1 MLDISDLLDL
11 DQVRAVLTVSEA
23 DLPNETLEDYGLED
37 ELEDI
42 LDRRL
47 PTWSEIDK
55 PKLQRKLRIFVK
67 YKAAATIAL
76 MAPVFLLKKMTDGAN
91 EGQRSDKD
99 GFRWLA
105 DELNGRA
112 EEAMADILDE
122 LGEELVYGVGE
133 LVGKSEPLRDPITEP
148 RS

>member
-1 MLDISDLLDL
+1 MDISDLLDL

-23 DLPNETLEDYGLED
+23 DLPDETLEDYGLED
-37 ELEDI
+37 EMEDI

-47 PTWSEIDK
+47 PAWSGITS
-55 PKLQRKLRIFVK
+55 PRLQRKLRIFTK

-105 DELNGRA
+105 EELNGRA
-112 EEAMADILDE
+112 EEAIADILE
-122 LGEELVYGVGE
+122 EMGEELVYGIGN

-148 RS
+148 RT